1 MRDYGQK
8 QNSIHNSDNPLQ
20 NGEVLSEQV
29 LLVLWPNIY
38 GICSQYLKKNQINS
52 KKDLTFIY
60 SIRIFRYMN
69 EIIKELLNTLE
80 QEINDGYNTLPDYQ
94 TNNEGKT
101 YINLAQSTLDELKK
115 QLDNQLSC
123 VIINNG

>member
-1 MRDYGQK
+1 MRDYGPK

-29 LLVLWPNIY
+29 LLVLWPNTF

-115 QLDNQLSC
+115 QLENQLSC